1 MANYLSSTEKEDKE
15 MLQAVGVERFSD
27 LYQDIPFELRN
38 KPLNIPNGKSLQEVS
53 DEMQALADK
62 NVNYA
67 CIMRGAGAYDHYI
80 PSIVK
85 YLSQRSEFLT
95 AYTPYQ
101 AELSQGILQS
111 IFEFQTMMCSLTGMD
126 VCNASVY
133 DGSSAAAEAA
143 FMCIERSK
151 RTVLVPDNVKPC
163 TIEVIRTYL
172 ERRNITVKVLPT
184 NNGLMSIDELGK
196 AITEDTACV
205 YFESPNY
212 FGLIEDCE
220 NVCGTI
226 KQHGARAIM
235 GCNPMSLAILRTPK
249 DYGADIA
256 VGDAQPFG
264 MPISFGGPYL
274 GYIAI
279 ANDKELIRRI
289 PGRVV
294 GETTDK
300 DGKRAYVLTLRAR
313 EQDIR
318 REKALSNICS
328 NEAHCVLTAAMYLT
342 AMGKQGLREVATACT
357 SLAHYA
363 AEEFTKGKA
372 TLKYS
377 GEYFNEFVT
386 VCGTKAEK
394 IVEKCEKLGILAG
407 LPIGKNE
414 ILWCMTEKVRK
425 EDIDKVAEIM
435 RRA

>member
-184 NNGLMSIDELGK
+184 NNGLISIDELGK

-235 GCNPMSLAILRTPK
+235 GCNPMSLAILRTPR

-300 DGKRAYVLTLRAR
+300 DGKELMCLLSERESRIYEEKRRLVIFALT
-313 EQDIR
+313 R
-318 REKALSNICS
+318 R
-328 NEAHCVLTAAMYLT
+328 
-342 AMGKQGLREVATACT
+342 
-357 SLAHYA
+357 
-363 AEEFTKGKA
+363 
-372 TLKYS
+372 
-377 GEYFNEFVT
+377 T
-386 VCGTKAEK
+386 VCLLRQCT
-394 IVEKCEKLGILAG
+394 
-407 LPIGKNE
+407 LP
-414 ILWCMTEKVRK
+414 LWVSRDSERLLPHVLRSL
-425 EDIDKVAEIM
+425 IM
-435 RRA
+435 RQKNLQRVKLLLSIAANTSTNLLPFADPRQRKLLKSVKNSVFWRDFPSAKTKFCGA

>member
-1 MANYLSSTEKEDKE
+1 M
-15 MLQAVGVERFSD
+15 
-27 LYQDIPFELRN
+27 
-38 KPLNIPNGKSLQEVS
+38 
-53 DEMQALADK
+53 
-62 NVNYA
+62 
-67 CIMRGAGAYDHYI
+67 
-80 PSIVK
+80 
-85 YLSQRSEFLT
+85 
-95 AYTPYQ
+95 
-101 AELSQGILQS
+101 QS

-184 NNGLMSIDELGK
+184 NNGLISIDELGK

-386 VCGTKAEK
+386 VCGSKAEK

>member
-1 MANYLSSTEKEDKE
+1 
-15 MLQAVGVERFSD
+15 
-27 LYQDIPFELRN
+27 
-38 KPLNIPNGKSLQEVS
+38 
-53 DEMQALADK
+53 
-62 NVNYA
+62 
-67 CIMRGAGAYDHYI
+67 
-80 PSIVK
+80 
-85 YLSQRSEFLT
+85 
-95 AYTPYQ
+95 
-101 AELSQGILQS
+101 
-111 IFEFQTMMCSLTGMD
+111 
-126 VCNASVY
+126 
-133 DGSSAAAEAA
+133 
-143 FMCIERSK
+143 
-151 RTVLVPDNVKPC
+151 
-163 TIEVIRTYL
+163 
-172 ERRNITVKVLPT
+172 
-184 NNGLMSIDELGK
+184 
-196 AITEDTACV
+196 
-205 YFESPNY
+205 
-212 FGLIEDCE
+212 
-220 NVCGTI
+220 
-226 KQHGARAIM
+226 M
-235 GCNPMSLAILRTPK
+235 GCNPMSLAILRTPR

-386 VCGTKAEK
+386 VCGSKAEK